1 MEFNFNDFETNYEKI
16 KAMLEKNR
24 KEKRKEK
31 LSKEEISKI
40 RKECWADRKKRQL
53 QSEITKM
60 RWSTGELNPEM
71 IYHKDYY
78 LRQYQLTDLETGE
91 VIVYD
96 GLKACYT
103 AMGYASNGG
112 IMKQS
117 RYPFNIHNRERT
129 KNYSLKIIKNKGDLK

>member
-1 MEFNFNDFETNYEKI
+1 MEFNDFQSNYEKI
-16 KAMLEKNR
+16 KAMLEKNKK
-24 KEKRKEK
+24 KEKM
-31 LSKEEISKI
+31 SKEEISKI
-40 RKECWADRKKRQL
+40 RKEQWTDEKKEAQSKIAKLRWAMGD
-53 QSEITKM
+53 
-60 RWSTGELNPEM
+60 LNHDL

-112 IMKQS
+112 IMKQPG
-117 RYPFNIHNRERT
+117 YPFNIHNRERT
-129 KNYSLKIIKNKGDLK
+129 KNYSLKIIKNGGKI

>member
-1 MEFNFNDFETNYEKI
+1 MEFNDFQANYEKI
-16 KAMLEKNR
+16 KAMLEKNKK
-24 KEKRKEK
+24 KEKM
-31 LSKEEISKI
+31 SKEEISKI
-40 RKECWADRKKRQL
+40 RKEQWTDEKKEAQSKIAKLRWAMGD
-53 QSEITKM
+53 
-60 RWSTGELNPEM
+60 LNHDL

-112 IMKQS
+112 IMKQPG
-117 RYPFNIHNRERT
+117 YPFNIHNRERT
-129 KNYSLKIIKNKGDLK
+129 KNFTNL

>member
-1 MEFNFNDFETNYEKI
+1 MEFNDFQSNYEKI
-16 KAMLEKNR
+16 KAMLEKNKK
-24 KEKRKEK
+24 KEKM
-31 LSKEEISKI
+31 SKEEISKI
-40 RKECWADRKKRQL
+40 RKEQWTDEKKEAQSKIAKLRWAMGD
-53 QSEITKM
+53 
-60 RWSTGELNPEM
+60 LNHDL

-112 IMKQS
+112 IMKQPG
-117 RYPFNIHNRERT
+117 YPFNIHNRERT
-129 KNYSLKIIKNKGDLK
+129 KNYSLQIIKNKGDLK